1 MTEQARGIGELLARA
16 QSGDGEAFGE
26 LTEPFR
32 RELHVHCYRILG
44 SVQDAED
51 VLQETML
58 AAWRGI
64 GRFEGRASL
73 RFWLYRIATNQ
84 CLNALR
90 GSGRSVGHS
99 ARQGAAGAGQVPAM
113 PQPATDSEPTWL
125 EPYPDMLLAEL
136 PDSSPGPEARY
147 EERES
152 ISLAFVSALQHLP
165 PRQRATLVLRDVLGY
180 RAAETA
186 DLLGCSLDSV
196 NSSLRRAR
204 AGLAAQ
210 VPAGGLSRVPLPG
223 SATERE
229 MLARF
234 TDAFEHADVD
244 ALVAML
250 TDDTWL
256 TMPPWPQSFRGRAA
270 AALLLSVLVFR
281 DGTRKFTLVPTRANG
296 QPAFGCYA
304 YDAQDPVPRGQGL
317 IVLTLA
323 RDHIAGVARFLD
335 NGLQSRF
342 GLPETPPARQ
352 RDNVADAS

>member
-1 MTEQARGIGELLARA
+1 LTEQTQGIGELLARA

-64 GRFEGRASL
+64 ERFEGRASL

-90 GSGRSVGHS
+90 GS
-99 ARQGAAGAGQVPAM
+99 ARRIPPSGQQGGPPAGPLPPMPA
-113 PQPATDSEPTWL
+113 PATDSEPTWL
-125 EPYPDMLLAEL
+125 EPYPDTLLAEL

-152 ISLAFVSALQHLP
+152 ISLAFITALQHLP

-186 DLLGCSLDSV
+186 GLLGCSLDSV

-210 VPAGGLSRVPLPG
+210 IPPGGLSQAGLPD
-223 SATERE
+223 SALERD

-234 TDAFEHADVD
+234 TDAFERGDID
-244 ALVAML
+244 ALIAML

-281 DGTRKFTLVPTRANG
+281 DGTRKFTLIPTRANR

-304 YDAQDPVPRGQGL
+304 WDAQDPVPRGQGL

-342 GLPETPPARQ
+342 GLPETPPSCLRAKAR
-352 RDNVADAS
+352 

>member
-1 MTEQARGIGELLARA
+1 MTRQGPCIVELFARA

-32 RELHVHCYRILG
+32 RELHVYCYRILG

-64 GRFEGRASL
+64 ERFEEQAPL
-73 RFWLYRIATNQ
+73 RLWLYRNATNQ
-84 CLNALR
+84 CLSALR
-90 GSGRSVGHS
+90 GSGHTVAYS
-99 ARQGAAGAGQVPAM
+99 AAHGGAKTRRPSM
-113 PQPATDSEPTWL
+113 PRPATGSEPTWL
-125 EPYPDMLLAEL
+125 EPYPDTLLAEL
-136 PDSSPGPEARY
+136 PDSRLGPEARY
-147 EERES
+147 EEKES

-165 PRQRATLVLRDVLGY
+165 PLQRVTLVLRDVLGC

-186 DLLGCSLDSV
+186 VILGCSLYSA
-196 NSSLRRAR
+196 NRALRRAR

-210 VPAGGLSRVPLPG
+210 VPAGGLGQAPLPG
-223 SATERE
+223 SALERG
-229 MLARF
+229 MLTRF
-234 TDAFEHADVD
+234 TDAFERGDVEALIDMFTAD
-244 ALVAML
+244 
-250 TDDTWL
+250 TRL
-256 TMPPWPQSFRGRAA
+256 TMPPWPQSFRGPAA
-270 AALLLSVLVFR
+270 AELLLSVLVFR
-281 DGTRKFTLVPTRANG
+281 DGARKFILVPTRANG

-304 YDAQDPVPRGQGL
+304 SDAQHAVPRGQGL

-342 GLPETPPARQ
+342 GLPEIPPPRQ
-352 RDNVADAS
+352 GTDVADAS